1 MGKRKFPMAK
11 IEKKSSLLV
20 SFSKRRQGL
29 FKKAFDLCSLTGS
42 HIAILA
48 FSPAGNPFTFGHPS
62 FDSVI
67 DRYVEQCSGSNGHF
81 PSPSSSSALGS
92 SHSIAYLDG
101 LNQRLFDIQRQLD
114 ENVEKNRRL
123 KEGNPKWGW
132 WDLDVE
138 DLDVGQLETFLSEL
152 QKFREVVASRVVE
165 TVSKEVLEKKKVA
178 RDMKASEGLEE
189 EEVGFSNMVS
199 RDMKASEGLE
209 KEEVGF
215 SNMVSRDMKASE
227 GLEEEEEVWFWDMVS
242 RDMKASSSKK
252 DLEEEVGFWGKQC
265 LKEEAGFWDKQGLE
279 EKAGFGSSKNS
290 IWIGDEEFLF

>member
-1 MGKRKFPMAK
+1 MGKRKIPMAK

-20 SFSKRRQGL
+20 CFSKRRQGL
-29 FKKAFDLCSLTGS
+29 FKKAFDLCSLGGS

-67 DRYVEQCSGSNGHF
+67 DRYIEQCSGSNDNF
-81 PSPSSSSALGS
+81 PSPSSSALGS
-92 SHSIAYLDG
+92 SHSVAHLDG
-101 LNQRLFDIQRQLD
+101 LNQRLFDIQWQLD

-123 KEGNPKWGW
+123 KEGNPKRGW

-165 TVSKEVLEKKKVA
+165 AISEEGLEKKEKVA
-178 RDMKASEGLEE
+178 REMKAFEGLVKKEKVTRDMKASEGLEKKE
-189 EEVGFSNMVS
+189 KVG

-209 KEEVGF
+209 KETVG
-215 SNMVSRDMKASE
+215 
-227 GLEEEEEVWFWDMVS
+227 FWDMVS

-265 LKEEAGFWDKQGLE
+265 LEEEVGFWDKQSLKE
-279 EKAGFGSSKNS
+279 EAGFGSSKNS
-290 IWIGDEEFLF
+290 ILIGDEEFLF